1 MTEEA
6 GEGLKVPEGEVLKFW
21 KEPSSAPPRNPCPG
35 CTVREDDAFEGG
47 KYILL
52 LYNNLCHWCSGAL
65 LLPHALMQ
73 CGSALPPCHWLD
85 WHCDLRSVNS
95 TLSSHHIKHINR
107 Y

>member
-47 KYILL
+47 KYNYYITICVIGVLA
-52 LYNNLCHWCSGAL
+52 LYSYHML
-65 LLPHALMQ
+65 
-73 CGSALPPCHWLD
+73 
-85 WHCDLRSVNS
+85 
-95 TLSSHHIKHINR
+95 
-107 Y
+107 